1 MEDRDD
7 KRIILMRDAKPAR
20 AVLSMSIPVIIGMF
34 IMIFYNLVDTF
45 FIGLLNDDYQ
55 LAASNLA
62 YPVMM
67 ICIAV
72 SSMVGTGGASYIA
85 RSLGAGKPERAE
97 HTLTLGIIIVLCG
110 SIVISVLGLI
120 FSNPLIRLLGASN
133 ETFLFTK
140 QYVCILLL
148 GSFFIMGS
156 FVLGQLLRSEGST
169 VLSVVGMMAGTVA
182 NIILDPIMI
191 LYLGWGISGAAFA
204 TVLGNVLS
212 VLIFSYFYFSKKTLL
227 RPSIKYIKFD
237 ADIIKEIF
245 WVGIPATLEQLLVS
259 AAYVINNNLASA
271 YGDSTLAATGISSKI
286 MTFGNY
292 IYQGFSAGCQPLM
305 GYNYGAKNYLR
316 MKKLIKAGMGITCGI
331 EIFIMIILGIFAPYF
346 VMIFSRSEHVIL
358 IGTQVI
364 RASMLCLPFIGA
376 TAISRSTFQAMGKPQ
391 NALIITIF
399 RQIILYIPL
408 LFILNHFLGF
418 SGLIHAQPLTEA
430 VIMFFAVSFLWKTIK
445 GIEIKSETIKSKQI
459 NKKYY

>member
-1 MEDRDD
+1 MEEED

-20 AVLSMSIPVIIGMF
+20 AVFSMSIPVILGMF

-85 RSLGAGKPERAE
+85 RSLGAGNPEKAS
-97 HTLTLGIIIVLCG
+97 HTLTLGIIIVLCC
-110 SIVISVLGLI
+110 SIIISALGLI
-120 FSNPLIRLLGASN
+120 FSNPLMRILGASD
-133 ETFLFTK
+133 ETFIYTK

-148 GSFFIMGS
+148 GSFFIMGN
-156 FVLGQLLRSEGST
+156 FVLGQLLRSEGSA
-169 VLSVVGMMAGTVA
+169 VLSVVGMMSGSVA

-191 LYLGWGISGAAFA
+191 LWFGWGIRGAALA
-204 TVLGNVLS
+204 TVLGNVLR
-212 VLIFSYFYFSKKTLL
+212 VLIFAYFYFSRKTLL
-227 RPSIKYIKFD
+227 RPAIKYIKYD
-237 ADIIKEIF
+237 ADILKEIF
-245 WVGIPATLEQLLVS
+245 WVGIPATLEQLLAS
-259 AAYVINNNLASA
+259 AAYIVNNNLASA
-271 YGDSTLAATGISSKI
+271 YGDSTLAATGIASKI

-305 GYNYGAKNYLR
+305 GYNYGAKNYSR
-316 MKKLIKAGMGITCGI
+316 MKRLMKTGMSITCSV
-331 EIFIMIILGIFAPYF
+331 EFFIMIIIGICAPYL
-346 VMIFSRSEHVIL
+346 VMIFSRSEYVIST
-358 IGTQVI
+358 GAQVL

-399 RQIILYIPL
+399 RQVILYIPL
-408 LFILNHFLGF
+408 LFLLNHFLGF
-418 SGLIHAQPLTEA
+418 SGLIHAQPLTESI
-430 VIMFFAVSFLWKTIK
+430 IMFFAVSFLWKSIMNMEK
-445 GIEIKSETIKSKQI
+445 KS
-459 NKKYY
+459 

>member
-1 MEDRDD
+1 MEEKED
-7 KRIILMRDAKPAR
+7 KRIILMRDAKPAK
-20 AVLSMSIPVIIGMF
+20 AVLSMSIPVIMGMI

-45 FIGLLNDDYQ
+45 FIGLLNNDYM

-67 ICIAV
+67 ICVAV

-85 RSLGAGKPERAE
+85 RSLGRGDNEKAC
-97 HTLTLGIIIVLCG
+97 HTLTLGIIIVLCC
-110 SIVISVLGLI
+110 SIAIMILGII
-120 FSNPLIRLLGASN
+120 FSNPLVRILGASD

-140 QYVCILLL
+140 EYVCILLF

-156 FVLGQLLRSEGST
+156 FVLGQLLRSEGSA
-169 VLSVVGMMAGTVA
+169 VLSVVGMLSGTIA

-191 LYLGWGISGAAFA
+191 LWWRWGIAGAAIA
-204 TVLGNVLS
+204 TVLGNILS
-212 VLIFSYFYFSKKTLL
+212 VIIFSYFYFSRKTLL

-245 WVGIPATLEQLLVS
+245 WVGVPATLEQLLVS
-259 AAYVINNNLASA
+259 AAYVVNNNLACA
-271 YGDSTLAATGISSKI
+271 YGDTYVAAMGISSKV

-305 GYNYGAKNYLR
+305 GYNYGAKNYSR
-316 MKKLIKAGMGITCGI
+316 MKSLIKTGMCITCSV
-331 EIFIMIILGIFAPYF
+331 EFFIMIVLGIFAPYC
-346 VMIFSRSEHVIL
+346 VMIFSRSENVIL
-358 IGTQVI
+358 IGTKVI

-399 RQIILYIPL
+399 RQLILYVPL
-408 LFILNHFLGF
+408 LFILNYFLGF
-418 SGLIHAQPLTEA
+418 SGLIHAQPITEC
-430 VIMFFAVSFLWKTIK
+430 VIMFFAVSFLWKSIVN
-445 GIEIKSETIKSKQI
+445 IEIKS
-459 NKKYY
+459 